1 MSKKIALVTGAM
13 GGLGT
18 AICQSLAKDGFKVVA
33 NCLPNF
39 ELKDAWLSAQR
50 DLGFDFAAAEG
61 DVSNYE
67 SCAAMVA
74 KIEADVGPIDVLV
87 NNAGITRDKFFPKME
102 KGQWDAVINTNLN
115 SLFNV
120 THHVS
125 AKMAERGWVA
135 SSTSRRSTAS
145 RARPARPTTRLPRP
159 VCWASRRRLPASSPP
174 RA

>member
-87 NNAGITRDKFFPKME
+87 NNAGITATSSSQDGEGPVGCGDQHQPEQPVQRHPPRLREDGRARLGSHHQHLF
-102 KGQWDAVINTNLN
+102 GQWRQGSGGPDQL
-115 SLFNV
+115 LD
-120 THHVS
+120 
-125 AKMAERGWVA
+125 RQG
-135 SSTSRRSTAS
+135 RRAGLHQG
-145 RARPARPTTRLPRP
+145 A
-159 VCWASRRRLPASSPP
+159 RRRAGDKV
-174 RA
+174 